1 MDIGAFLPVADI
13 TSHFWFWLLVGAV
26 TLVVLRIWIAG
37 AIADGINDALPNLT
51 RHLARLED
59 MGKAADDVHK
69 RLGGLDRW
77 LKAESRSNYRLSV
90 VQTLFGT
97 LIGLIA
103 GFAADWVEAGG
114 IGRIAVAIVIGMALV
129 GLGPP
134 LIVRLFAAPENPAA
148 QAEIAPTDGS
158 RDARKQSLMARKR
171 SSR

>member
-1 MDIGAFLPVADI
+1 VDLAFPPVGDI
-13 TSHFWFWLLVGAV
+13 TSHFWFWLLIGAV
-26 TLVVLRIWIAG
+26 ALIVLRVWIAR

-59 MGKAADDVHK
+59 MGRAADDVHK

-103 GFAADWVEAGG
+103 GFAADWVKEGG
-114 IGRIAVAIVIGMALV
+114 IGRVAVAIVIGMALV

-134 LIVRLFAAPENPAA
+134 LIVRLFAAPEKPAA
-148 QAEIAPTDGS
+148 QAMIAPADGS
-158 RDARKQSLMARKR
+158 RVSGKR
-171 SSR
+171 PSR